1 MYEFELGAATIMEFF
16 LLSYPYYQDLVTTRT
31 LFIVTRARDNF
42 SIIVDVVDVVDVVVG
57 VNFEKPAPEL

>member
-1 MYEFELGAATIMEFF
+1 MLEFELSAATIMFF
-16 LLSYPYYQDLVTTRT
+16 LLSYPYNQNLVTART